1 MNDREY
7 ILTVYP
13 NAYCARVGELYQI
26 RRTRNES
33 HKPTLLPYDCLSSQH
48 TSEEQAW
55 QFAAARTRI
64 DEQARREEDT
74 NQSTVLL
81 AHPKAFCAELH
92 GNYYQIRRPRIGSDK
107 PATLDYVTMSG
118 RYSSRPFAWQ
128 DAAKKIFANG
138 KGVHAAPQALPLN
151 LPENLKTV

>member
-7 ILTVYP
+7 VLTVCP
-13 NAYCARVGELYQI
+13 NAFCAKVAELYQI

-33 HKPTLLPYDCLSSQH
+33 HKSTLLPYDCLSSQH

-64 DEQARREEDT
+64 DEQARRDQDT
-74 NQSTVLL
+74 NQSTVWM

-107 PATLDYVTMSG
+107 PATLDYVVMSG
-118 RYSSRPFAWQ
+118 RYSSRAFAWQ
-128 DAAKKIFANG
+128 DAARKIFASD
-138 KGVHAAPQALPLN
+138 KGVHAAPHALPPS
-151 LPENLKTV
+151 LPDHLKTV